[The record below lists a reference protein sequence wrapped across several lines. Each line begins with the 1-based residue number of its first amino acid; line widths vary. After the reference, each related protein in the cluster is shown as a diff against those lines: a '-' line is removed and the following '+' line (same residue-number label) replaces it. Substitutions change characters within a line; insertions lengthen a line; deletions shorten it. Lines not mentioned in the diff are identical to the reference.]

1 MINNQT
7 RYGNTRKKNLS
18 LTESGHD
25 QIETY
30 AQAHGLTFSAAI
42 ETLALIGMEADLSA
56 LLIPLINDSVEKGM
70 QRNFNRMAKVTIMA
84 AAESA
89 MAHDLTTML
98 LLQIVRQEAVRHP
111 EDFEDRMPVS
121 LDKKETLDA
130 RIRALY
136 NQMRRL
142 ARQRQRRLLKQP
154 LRDLLTQLDGE
165 SLDIVAVDG
174 EEDGD
179 A

>member
-1 MINNQT
+1 
-7 RYGNTRKKNLS
+7 
-18 LTESGHD
+18 
-25 QIETY
+25 
-30 AQAHGLTFSAAI
+30 
-42 ETLALIGMEADLSA
+42 MEADLTA
-56 LLIPLINDSVEKGM
+56 LLISLINDSVEKGM
-70 QRNFNRMAKVTIMA
+70 QRNFNRMAKLTMMA

-165 SLDIVAVDG
+165 SLDIVAID
-174 EEDGD
+174 EEAADE
-179 A
+179 